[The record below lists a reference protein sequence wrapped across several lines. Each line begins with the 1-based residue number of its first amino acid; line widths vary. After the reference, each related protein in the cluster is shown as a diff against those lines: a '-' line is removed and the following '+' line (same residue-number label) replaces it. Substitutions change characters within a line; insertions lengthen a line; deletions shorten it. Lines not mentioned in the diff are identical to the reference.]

1 MNILKKKGIT
11 NIIFTSTVTV
21 YGNTKKL
28 LIDENY
34 KPKPMSVYDKHKH
47 IVNLLLIYSRL
58 LNIKTN
64 ILRLNNVYGKSMEIQ
79 NQKTEAL

>member
-1 MNILKKKGIT
+1 MYFEYFKKNTELT

-34 KPKPMSVYDKHKH
+34 KPKPMSVYDKHKLYCE
-47 IVNLLLIYSRL
+47 NLLLYYSRL
-58 LNIKTN
+58 YYKNKHFKT
-64 ILRLNNVYGKSMEIQ
+64 K
-79 NQKTEAL
+79 